1 MSVALERSGKTIG
14 DAVLACLQDPDFRSQ
29 LDRIS
34 AERLAAAEH
43 KLVDLLLRR
52 LDGPDESVEKS
63 ALAIWQLLSDDKRR
77 PAGRAEA
84 GRATAPRSRRA
95 IAGNAADN
103 GQKAAK
109 AAEEFNRL
117 LEVIRK
123 RLDAAE
129 RSTDPA

>member
-1 MSVALERSGKTIG
+1 MAVALERSGKTIG

-29 LDRIS
+29 LDRIT

-43 KLVDLLLRR
+43 KLVDLLLKR

-63 ALAIWQLLSDDKRR
+63 ALAIWQLLTDEKRR
-77 PAGRAEA
+77 PAGRAETA
-84 GRATAPRSRRA
+84 RPTGRRSRRA
-95 IAGNAADN
+95 ISAHAAEN
-103 GQKAAK
+103 GQKAVK

-117 LEVIRK
+117 LDVIRK
-123 RLDAAE
+123 RLDVAE